1 MEENH
6 ALTSSVLSLFKSKL
20 EQFGSK
26 TALCT
31 KNGNKWQNLSYA
43 ELGQRA
49 CNLGNYLIESG
60 IQPDDRI
67 AILSESRPEWS
78 IGLFAGIL
86 AGAIVVPLDIKLS
99 ETEMISILADCVP
112 RILFTSLSNQNIA
125 DKLKSSVASI
135 EQVLTLEEV
144 TTDSLSAQPIQPQDI
159 LQLRERQLDEVA
171 SIIYTS
177 GTTGKPKG
185 VMITFR
191 NLIFEAKTLAQVVGV
206 GSDDSFLSIL
216 PLNHLLELSGGL
228 LSVLYAGGTV
238 CYAQSL
244 YPQDILQL
252 IQERQITAIL
262 GVPLFF
268 KTLYNSIQKE
278 VIHGATLKRLWFQA
292 AMTLAQRLPWQMARR
307 IIFFPLHQKFG
318 GKLRIFISGGA
329 SLDVDVASF
338 FEQIGLPIIQ
348 GYGLT
353 ETGPVICVNTPK
365 ANRIGSVGRPL
376 PGVEVKIDFQEK
388 EQTQGEVLTRGPHV
402 MKEYYKSEDLT
413 QEVLDQDGWFRT
425 GDLGIIDA
433 NGFLYITGRIKNL
446 IVLGGSKKVNPE
458 EVEAVLSK
466 SLAIQEICVVGR
478 LAKHGIKKDTEEVCA
493 VVVPSDSLK
502 QQLQTKPDALLAEI
516 EQEIANL
523 ATNLASYKRP
533 SRIFMHLDA
542 LPKTSSRKVKRPL
555 VLEWLNTLE

>member
-6 ALTSSVLSLFKSKL
+6 ALTNSVFSLFKSKL

-26 TALCT
+26 TALCI
-31 KNGNKWQNLSYA
+31 KSGSKWQNLTYE
-43 ELGQRA
+43 ELGQKA
-49 CNLGNYLIESG
+49 CNLANYLRESG
-60 IQPDDRI
+60 IQPGDRI
-67 AILSESRPEWS
+67 AIVSESRPEWS

-86 AGAIVVPLDIKLS
+86 AGAIIVPLDIKLS
-99 ETEMISILADCVP
+99 ETEMISIIADCVP
-112 RILFTSLSNQNIA
+112 RILLTSLSNQNIA
-125 DKLKSSVASI
+125 HKLKSHVASI
-135 EQVLTLEEV
+135 EQVLTLEDI
-144 TTDSLSAQPIQPQDI
+144 TTDSLSSAPIQPQDI
-159 LQLRERQLDEVA
+159 LQFPERHLDEVA

-191 NLIFEAKTLAQVVGV
+191 NLIFEAQTLGQLVGV
-206 GSDDSFLSIL
+206 EPSDSFLSIL

-228 LSVLYAGGTV
+228 LSILYAGGTV

-244 YPQDILQL
+244 YPQDILQML
-252 IQERQITAIL
+252 QERKITAIL

-278 VIHGATLKRLWFQA
+278 VIHGAPLKRLWFQA
-292 AMTLAQRLPWQMARR
+292 AMTLAKKLPWQTARR
-307 IIFFPLHQKFG
+307 IIFFPIHQKFG

-329 SLDVDVASF
+329 PLDVDVANF

-353 ETGPVICVNTPK
+353 ETGPVICVNSPK
-365 ANRIGSVGRPL
+365 ANRIGSVGKPL
-376 PGVEVKIDFQEK
+376 PGVEVKIDCPEN

-402 MKEYYKSEDLT
+402 MKGYYKNEEVT
-413 QEVLDQDGWFRT
+413 KEVLDQDGWFHT
-425 GDLGIIDA
+425 GDLGVIDTD
-433 NGFLYITGRIKNL
+433 GFIHITGRIKNL

-466 SLAIQEICVVGR
+466 SPAIQEICVIGR
-478 LAKHGIKKDTEEVCA
+478 LAKYGIKKDTEEVCA

-502 QQLQTKPDALLAEI
+502 QQLLTKPDALLAEI

-523 ATNLASYKRP
+523 GTNLASYKRP
-533 SRIFMHLDA
+533 SRIFMHLEA

-555 VLEWLNTLE
+555 VFEWLNTLE

>member
-6 ALTSSVLSLFKSKL
+6 PLTSSVLSLLKSKL

-31 KNGNKWQNLSYA
+31 KNGDKWQNLSYA

-49 CNLGNYLIESG
+49 CNLANYMIESG
-60 IQPDDRI
+60 IESGDRI
-67 AILSESRPEWS
+67 AILSESGPEWS

-86 AGAIVVPLDIKLS
+86 AGAIVVPLDTKLS
-99 ETEMISILADCVP
+99 KTELNSILTDCVP
-112 RILFTSLSNQNIA
+112 RILLTSLFNQNVA
-125 DKLKSSVASI
+125 KKLKNGVASI
-135 EQVLTLEEV
+135 EQVLILEEV
-144 TTDSLSAQPIQPQDI
+144 TTDSLSSEPIQPQDI
-159 LQLRERQLDEVA
+159 LQFPERQLDEVA

-185 VMITFR
+185 VTIAFR
-191 NLIFEAKTLAQVVGV
+191 NLIFEAQTLGQLVGV
-206 GSDDSFLSIL
+206 SPDDSFLSIL

-228 LSVLYAGGTV
+228 LSILYAGGTV

-244 YPQDILQL
+244 YPQDILQV

-278 VIHGATLKRLWFQA
+278 VHSKPLKRLWFQA
-292 AMTLAQRLPWQMARR
+292 AMTLAQKLPWQMVRR

-329 SLDVDVASF
+329 PLDVDVANF

-353 ETGPVICVNTPK
+353 ETGPVICVNTPQD
-365 ANRIGSVGRPL
+365 NRIGSVGKPL

-402 MKEYYKSEDLT
+402 MKGYYKSEELT
-413 QEVLDQDGWFRT
+413 REVLDPDGWFRT
-425 GDLGIIDA
+425 GDLGVIDA
-433 NGFLYITGRIKNL
+433 DGFLHITGRIKNL

-466 SLAIQEICVVGR
+466 SPAIQEICVVGR

-533 SRIFMHLDA
+533 SHIFMHLEG
-542 LPKTSSRKVKRPL
+542 LPKTSSRKIKRPL

>member
-6 ALTSSVLSLFKSKL
+6 PLTSSVLSLLKSKL

-31 KNGNKWQNLSYA
+31 KNGDKWQNLSYA

-49 CNLGNYLIESG
+49 CNLANYMIESG
-60 IQPDDRI
+60 IESGDRI
-67 AILSESRPEWS
+67 AILSESGPEWS

-86 AGAIVVPLDIKLS
+86 AGAIVVPLDTKLS
-99 ETEMISILADCVP
+99 KTELNSILTDCVP
-112 RILFTSLSNQNIA
+112 RILLTSLFNQNVA
-125 DKLKSSVASI
+125 KKLKNGVASI
-135 EQVLTLEEV
+135 EQVLILEEV
-144 TTDSLSAQPIQPQDI
+144 TTDSLSSEPIQPQDI
-159 LQLRERQLDEVA
+159 LQFPERQLDEVA

-185 VMITFR
+185 VTIAFR
-191 NLIFEAKTLAQVVGV
+191 NLIFEAQTLGQLVGV
-206 GSDDSFLSIL
+206 SPDDSFLSIL

-228 LSVLYAGGTV
+228 LSILYAGGRV

-244 YPQDILQL
+244 YPQDILQV

-278 VIHGATLKRLWFQA
+278 VHSKQGKRLWFQA
-292 AMTLAQRLPWQMARR
+292 AITLAQKLPWQMVRR

-329 SLDVDVASF
+329 PLDVDVANF

-353 ETGPVICVNTPK
+353 ETGPVICVNTPQD
-365 ANRIGSVGRPL
+365 NRIGSVGKPL

-402 MKEYYKSEDLT
+402 MKGYYKSEELT
-413 QEVLDQDGWFRT
+413 REVLDPDGWFRT
-425 GDLGIIDA
+425 GDLGVIDA
-433 NGFLYITGRIKNL
+433 DGFLHITGRIKNL

-466 SLAIQEICVVGR
+466 SPAIQEICVVGR

-533 SRIFMHLDA
+533 SHIFMHLEG
-542 LPKTSSRKVKRPL
+542 LPKTSSRKIKRPL